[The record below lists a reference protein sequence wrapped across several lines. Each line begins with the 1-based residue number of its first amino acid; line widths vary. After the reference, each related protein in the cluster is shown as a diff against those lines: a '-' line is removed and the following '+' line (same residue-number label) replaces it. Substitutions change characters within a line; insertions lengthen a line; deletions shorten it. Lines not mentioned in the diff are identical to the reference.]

1 MRHPLK
7 LLTILTVG
15 LFCILYPAVLASQ
28 DGSGHVLIS
37 PEETTVTIDD
47 TFSIFLAIDTVE
59 LVKDFLVDIQVDT
72 NIIRLDSCK
81 RVSTFFTGP
90 SGAFTYWK
98 DTVQYFGENDSAYVY
113 EIQGSIFGPGNFV
126 NGPGDLVR
134 MKYTAVGYGISPVDF
149 RYYEFRDT
157 LVDPQTHMGNII
169 ELEGALDGQV
179 IVCPTDQAIIY
190 AGPNDIGFLSENG
203 QTPDP
208 QIFSVA
214 NPCFGDLQW
223 EASESCNWFE
233 LNSYSGTAPSD
244 ITVSIDISGVN
255 PGLYL
260 DSIAISSLDA
270 ANSPQ
275 YVRVSLEL
283 TQSYLCGDANGDGSI
298 NVSDAVYII
307 NYVFIGGAAPEP
319 MASGEVNCDGNVNV
333 SDAVWII
340 NYVFIGGNAPCD
352 VDGDLEPD
360 C

>member
-7 LLTILTVG
+7 LLTILVVG
-15 LFCILYPAVLASQ
+15 LLCLLYPASLASQ

-37 PEETTVTIDD
+37 PEVTTVTIDD

-72 NIIRLDSCK
+72 AIIKLDSCK

-126 NGPGDLVR
+126 NGPGELVR
-134 MKYTAVGYGISPVDF
+134 MKYTAIGYGISPVSF

-157 LVDPQTHMGNII
+157 LVDPETHMGSII
-169 ELEGALDGQV
+169 ELDGALDGQV

-190 AGPNDIGFLSENG
+190 TNPGQIEFLSEDG
-203 QTPDP
+203 QAPDP
-208 QIFSVA
+208 QTFSVA

-223 EASESCNWFE
+223 EASESSEWFD
-233 LNSYSGTAPSD
+233 LDSYSGTAPSD
-244 ITVSIDISGVN
+244 ITITVDISGI
-255 PGLYL
+255 GSGYYL
-260 DSIAISSLDA
+260 DSIELSSIDA
-270 ANSPQ
+270 ANSPHF
-275 YVRVSLEL
+275 VRVTLEL
-283 TQSYLCGDANGDGSI
+283 NQAYLCGDANGDGSV

-307 NYVFIGGAAPEP
+307 NYVFIGGNPPEP
-319 MASGEVNCDGNVNV
+319 QASGEVNCDGSVNV

-352 VDGDLEPD
+352 VDGDTEPD